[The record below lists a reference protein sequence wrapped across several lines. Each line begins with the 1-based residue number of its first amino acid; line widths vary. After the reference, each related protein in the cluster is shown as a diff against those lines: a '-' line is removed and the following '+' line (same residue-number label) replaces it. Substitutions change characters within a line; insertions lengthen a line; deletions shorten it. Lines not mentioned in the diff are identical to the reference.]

1 MIANPIL
8 KHLTPEAYLIAEEQ
22 SSVKHEY
29 IDGQVYAMAGAS
41 DAHVTIALNFAT
53 LLKNHLR
60 GSKCRVFISDMRVR
74 IEELNTYYYPDVLV
88 TCDERDRT
96 ESNLKRYPK
105 VIIEVLSSSTEAFDR
120 GDKFLDYQHIE
131 TLEEYV
137 LIGTTRRR
145 ADCFRRN
152 AEGLWVMQS
161 YGLGQILSLNS
172 LQFETALEALYED
185 VELTTSIEGQTQI

>member
-8 KHLTPEAYLIAEEQ
+8 NYLDPESYSIAEEQ

-41 DAHVTIALNFAT
+41 DAHVTISGNFFAL
-53 LLKNHLR
+53 LRNHLR
-60 GSKCRVFISDMRVR
+60 GSRCRVFISDMKAR
-74 IEELNTYYYPDVLV
+74 IEELNIYYYPDVLV
-88 TCDERDRT
+88 TCDERDRALST
-96 ESNLKRYPK
+96 YKRYPK
-105 VIIEVLSSSTEAFDR
+105 VIIEVLSPSTEAFDR
-120 GDKFLDYQHIE
+120 GDKFVDYQHIE

-137 LIGTTRRR
+137 LISTTRQRV
-145 ADCFRRN
+145 DCFRRN

-161 YGLGQILSLNS
+161 FSPGQMLSLHS

-185 VELTTSIEGQTQI
+185 VELTVTITNQL